1 MTRYSPQSGFVF
13 LSNRMLCDEN
23 GCYVSLND
31 YKKLEMCYEE
41 QRKIIN
47 SLAEELDNCKKD
59 NEM

>member
-1 MTRYSPQSGFVF
+1 MIIYSPQSGFMF

-23 GCYVSLND
+23 GCYVSLDD
-31 YKKLEMCYEE
+31 YRKLEIAYDE

-47 SLAEELDNCKKD
+47 SLVEELDKCKKD